1 MSNYATGA
9 RIERLGITLL
19 RRNGYY
25 CMRSAGSKGAFD
37 IICWRA
43 ESGDDMRCIQF
54 KKAESFDKSDFAK
67 MEAVAVPPGAVREL
81 WSWDGTGD
89 WECWWHGGA
98 PGKWTRRTGVEL

>member
-9 RIERLGITLL
+9 RIERLGIALL
-19 RRNGYY
+19 RRSGYY

-67 MEAVAVPPGAVREL
+67 MEIIAVPAGAVREL
-81 WSWDGTGD
+81 WSWDGSGD
-89 WECWWHGGA
+89 WQAICYDDETHQWMS
-98 PGKWTRRTGVEL
+98 RIGVEL